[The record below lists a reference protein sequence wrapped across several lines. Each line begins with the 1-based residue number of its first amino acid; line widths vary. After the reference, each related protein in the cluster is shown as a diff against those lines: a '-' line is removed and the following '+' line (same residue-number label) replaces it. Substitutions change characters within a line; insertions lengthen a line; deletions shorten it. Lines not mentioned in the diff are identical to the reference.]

1 MSETVFP
8 KMFKITQKFES
19 NALAHPEQELRDQL
33 STKMM
38 DKIGPGTRVAIAM
51 GSRGIANI
59 VTLAATIVDEF
70 KRQGA
75 DPFIVPAIGSQ
86 GGATPDGQA
95 AILGSL
101 GITEENVGAPIRSFQ
116 NVVRVGET
124 EDSLPVYCDELAYQS
139 DLIVVVNRVKEHT
152 AFKADIESGLMKMM
166 AVGLGK
172 QKSAHTAHYSP
183 RGLAETI
190 PQLARVLMQNA
201 PLGLGIALVEDSL
214 GQTSRIAV
222 LEPAEIEEAE
232 KELLRRSKRM
242 MPRIP
247 FEELDVLVVEEMGK
261 NISGAGM
268 DPNVIGMGRRL
279 SDKCGKWKP
288 EIDRVVVLELT
299 EESRGNAEG
308 LGLAD
313 VTTRRLVDKVD
324 FRATYINCLTS
335 NFLLGGKVPVTKD
348 TDREAIE
355 VAMTGYTADRVRLV
369 RIKNTLKL
377 HEMDISESLLG
388 ETLGRDDLTV
398 LGEQG
403 RLGFDDAGHL
413 V

>member
-8 KMFKITQKFES
+8 KMFKIAQRFES

-33 STKMM
+33 STKMTG
-38 DKIGPGTRVAIAM
+38 KIEPGMRVAIAV

-59 VTLAATIVDEF
+59 VTLAATVVDEF
-70 KRQGA
+70 KRRSA

-124 EDSLPVYCDELAYQS
+124 EDNLPVYCDELAYQS
-139 DLIVVVNRVKEHT
+139 DLMVVINRVKEHT

-222 LEPAEIEEAE
+222 LEPAEIENWMCWWS
-232 KELLRRSKRM
+232 RRWARTS
-242 MPRIP
+242 
-247 FEELDVLVVEEMGK
+247 
-261 NISGAGM
+261 AA
-268 DPNVIGMGRRL
+268 
-279 SDKCGKWKP
+279 
-288 EIDRVVVLELT
+288 RVWIRTSL
-299 EESRGNAEG
+299 AW
-308 LGLAD
+308 AD
-313 VTTRRLVDKVD
+313 V
-324 FRATYINCLTS
+324 FLT
-335 NFLLGGKVPVTKD
+335 N
-348 TDREAIE
+348 
-355 VAMTGYTADRVRLV
+355 VASGSQR
-369 RIKNTLKL
+369 
-377 HEMDISESLLG
+377 
-388 ETLGRDDLTV
+388 
-398 LGEQG
+398 
-403 RLGFDDAGHL
+403 
-413 V
+413 

>member
-1 MSETVFP
+1 MSKTVFP
-8 KMFKITQKFES
+8 KMFRTAQKLES
-19 NALAHPEQELRDQL
+19 YALDHPEQELRDQL
-33 STKMM
+33 RAKKVM
-38 DKIGPGTRVAIAM
+38 DRMKPGTRAAIAM

-59 VTLAATIVDEF
+59 VTLAATVVDEL
-70 KRQGA
+70 RRRGA

-101 GITEENVGAPIRSFQ
+101 GITEENVGAPIRSFE

-124 EDSLPVYCDELAYQS
+124 EDGLPVYCDELAYQS
-139 DLIVVVNRVKEHT
+139 DLIVVINRIKVHT
-152 AFKADIESGLMKMM
+152 AFRADIESGLMKMM

-172 QKSAHTAHYSP
+172 RESARTVHCSSK
-183 RGLAETI
+183 GLAETI
-190 PQLARVLMQNA
+190 PQVARVLMQNA
-201 PLGLGIALVEDSL
+201 PVGLGIALVEDSL
-214 GQTSRIAV
+214 DKTSKIAV
-222 LEPAEIEEAE
+222 LEPAEIEEVE
-232 KELLRRSKRM
+232 KELLRESKRM

-247 FEELDVLVVEEMGK
+247 FDELNVLIVEEMGK

-268 DPNVIGMGRRL
+268 DPNIIGMGRRL
-279 SDKCGKWKP
+279 PGKWKP
-288 EIDRVVVLELT
+288 EIDRVVVLDLT
-299 EESRGNAEG
+299 AESQGNAEG

-324 FRATYINCLTS
+324 FGSTYINCITS
-335 NFLLGGKVPVTKD
+335 NFFVGGKVPVTMD

-355 VAMTGYTADRVRLV
+355 VALTGYTADQVRLV

-377 HEMDISESLLG
+377 DEMDVSESLLG
-388 ETLGRDDLTV
+388 EIQGQDDLTV

-403 RLGFDDAGHL
+403 RLSFDDAGNL
-413 V
+413 I